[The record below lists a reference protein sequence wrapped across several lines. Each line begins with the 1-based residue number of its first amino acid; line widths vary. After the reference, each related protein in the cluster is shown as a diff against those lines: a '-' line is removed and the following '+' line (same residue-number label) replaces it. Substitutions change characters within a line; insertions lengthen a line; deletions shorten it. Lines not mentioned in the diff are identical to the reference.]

1 MHIIAYMSGT
11 SRDIKDSV
19 RALKALAEP
28 KRLRAAALLAYA
40 GGPLCVCELVDA
52 MGESQYN
59 VSRCLGALCAAGLI
73 TKEKKGRWAMYTL
86 RAAPGP
92 LGKFIGSLVS
102 PAPCCGTVGGD
113 IGRLG
118 KRLSLRRKGVCV
130 VGCNF

>member
-11 SRDIKDSV
+11 DRDIKDSV

-52 MGESQYN
+52 MVENQYN

-73 TKEKKGRWAMYTL
+73 NKEKKGRWAMYTL
-86 RAAPGP
+86 RAAPAP
-92 LGKFIGSLVS
+92 LGKFVSGLVR
-102 PAPCCGTVGGD
+102 PAPCCGTVAAD
-113 IGRLG
+113 IARLK
-118 KRLSLRRKGVCV
+118 KRIALRRKGVCV
-130 VGCNF
+130 VGCNC